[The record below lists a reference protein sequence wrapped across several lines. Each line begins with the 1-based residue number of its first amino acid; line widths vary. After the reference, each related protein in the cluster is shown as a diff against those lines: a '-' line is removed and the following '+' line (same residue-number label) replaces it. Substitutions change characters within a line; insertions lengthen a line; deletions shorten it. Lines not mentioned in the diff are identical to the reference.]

1 MNMLVNISFDAA
13 SESKILKDLSKHPE
27 LLAGAVEYAFQRGDI
42 NSKEYRQWQSKIAE
56 MERLH
61 TANLLA
67 TIKA

>member
-1 MNMLVNISFDAA
+1 MNMLANISFDAA
-13 SESKILKDLSKHPE
+13 KSTLLKDLSKHPE

-56 MERLH
+56 MERQH

>member
-1 MNMLVNISFDAA
+1 
-13 SESKILKDLSKHPE
+13 SKHPE

-42 NSKEYRQWQSKIAE
+42 DSKEYRNWQSKIAE

-67 TIKA
+67 TIKACGVFGLFLQYRIS

>member
-1 MNMLVNISFDAA
+1 MNMLANISFDAA
-13 SESKILKDLSKHPE
+13 ESKLLKDLSKHPE

-42 NSKEYRQWQSKIAE
+42 DSKEYHLWRSKIAE